1 MNGKRINNWGL
12 FLIFL
17 LVVSMFSGCA
27 RPAQPTTTITEAPGI
42 FTPGTYTGE
51 GQGYGGVL
59 RVEVELDK
67 DNILSVEVTE
77 HSESPG
83 IGDAAISILPEKIVQ
98 NQTLA
103 VDVVAGASFSS
114 RAILEAVEKAMIASG
129 ADIEL
134 LKTKGDT
141 GETGGQITKVTDIVV
156 VGGGIAGLAAA
167 LEAVNNGANVILVE
181 KMPFVGGSTIR
192 SGGKILA
199 ADTSIQAA
207 LGIED
212 DPSDF
217 AAFLMEIGENQVDED
232 FINLIAY
239 NSAENIE
246 WLIENG
252 VELAQAIEPLHSYRT
267 PPRGHFTANGS
278 GAGVITPLEARLKE
292 KAVEILYSTPATE
305 LIYENGRVIG
315 IQAENSN
322 GDEISIYAR
331 AVILATGGFTRNPD
345 LVEQYYPSLGNFV
358 TGTGEGNT
366 GDGII
371 MGMSVGADVV
381 MPDAGIDLIMNFITY
396 DGYGEAATEL
406 FVTPDG
412 ERFMDERDFHFRRT
426 RILYDYGV
434 DHFWYI
440 IDAKSFDDGV
450 AAAVQ
455 SGMAYEADSIEELA
469 SKIGIAP
476 EVLIATV
483 DRYNELCELG
493 EDTDF
498 NKPSE
503 YMTPIDEAKFY
514 ALTMSKSNSGTHGG
528 LKINIDGQVIDTNGN
543 VIPGLY
549 AAGEVACGQILYREY
564 PGSGT
569 ALISFL
575 TFGRQAGAA
584 AAKEN

>member
-212 DPSDF
+212 DTSDF
-217 AAFLMEIGENQVDED
+217 AAFLMDIGENQEDDD
-232 FINLIAY
+232 FINLIA
-239 NSAENIE
+239 
-246 WLIENG
+246 
-252 VELAQAIEPLHSYRT
+252 
-267 PPRGHFTANGS
+267 
-278 GAGVITPLEARLKE
+278 
-292 KAVEILYSTPATE
+292 
-305 LIYENGRVIG
+305 
-315 IQAENSN
+315 
-322 GDEISIYAR
+322 
-331 AVILATGGFTRNPD
+331 
-345 LVEQYYPSLGNFV
+345 
-358 TGTGEGNT
+358 
-366 GDGII
+366 
-371 MGMSVGADVV
+371 
-381 MPDAGIDLIMNFITY
+381 
-396 DGYGEAATEL
+396 
-406 FVTPDG
+406 
-412 ERFMDERDFHFRRT
+412 
-426 RILYDYGV
+426 
-434 DHFWYI
+434 
-440 IDAKSFDDGV
+440 
-450 AAAVQ
+450 
-455 SGMAYEADSIEELA
+455 
-469 SKIGIAP
+469 
-476 EVLIATV
+476 
-483 DRYNELCELG
+483 
-493 EDTDF
+493 
-498 NKPSE
+498 
-503 YMTPIDEAKFY
+503 
-514 ALTMSKSNSGTHGG
+514 
-528 LKINIDGQVIDTNGN
+528 
-543 VIPGLY
+543 
-549 AAGEVACGQILYREY
+549 
-564 PGSGT
+564 
-569 ALISFL
+569 
-575 TFGRQAGAA
+575 
-584 AAKEN
+584 